1 MENYKGE
8 IWVSQP
14 DDKQDSIFRR
24 GEIVEKVKD
33 TENST
38 IYKVKLKD
46 NDELVDADLKN
57 IHKANPIRF
66 DGYDDMASLTYLN
79 EPSILNNLKV
89 RYQDDK
95 IYTHSGLFLVTVN
108 PYKKINIYNSD
119 FITLYSANE
128 KKCNQPHIFGTAQ
141 KAFDSLIKN
150 KKDQSILVTGESG
163 AGKTENT
170 KRVIQYILSVATNV
184 ENKQSAAVLENQILQ
199 ANPILESFGN
209 ATTVRNLNSSRFG
222 KFVKIQIDSSN
233 SQLVGAH
240 VDYYLLEKS
249 RVIFQDSNER
259 NYHVFYQLLKGAPL
273 DLLER
278 LHLNNKSLNQYE
290 YLKSGLTTPVGNID
304 DKKEFQNLINAF
316 KIMSFDDEEVL
327 NIFKVLAIILHLGN
341 IKFKNSLNDTKQ
353 AVLLDESNETID
365 KVALLLGVSSQE
377 FRKSFL
383 NSKIKIGREIVN
395 QQRTAAQAKFS
406 IDALSKS
413 LYEKL
418 FQYLIDNIN
427 RSFNSSTNQN
437 EFMDI
442 SDNYIGILDIAGFE
456 IFKKNSFEQLC
467 INYTNEKLQQF
478 FNHHMFEL
486 EQSEYMKEGISWNYI
501 DFGNELKPTI
511 ELIEGSQSNK
521 RKTNIFSILDEEC
534 VVPKGTDK
542 SFIDKLFSELESK
555 DTTVDK
561 NNLSFKP
568 NKIRD
573 GFIIKHYAGSVD
585 YSVDGWLDK
594 NKDPLSSTMVELL
607 SNSNDIFVNDFVN
620 ASITEFNI
628 TDSPVKGSPRK
639 KTGMFRTAAQRHKEQ
654 LNLLMDNLSQTF
666 PHFVR
671 CILPNS
677 EKKPGVFND
686 AIVLHQLR
694 CNGVLE
700 GIRIARSG
708 YPNRIDFE
716 NFAKQYS
723 ILSNASFNKASG
735 IKNSTADYKKIC
747 EIILGELKLDPEV
760 YKVGVTKLFFRN
772 SVLASLEKVREQTLS
787 SILSDFNAI
796 VRGKLVR
803 ASFVR
808 NIQRLRA
815 SKVLAKNFKHYSLVK
830 DDPWFKLINTLKPR
844 LDDVGV
850 VEAQYTNRIAK
861 LENQVKE
868 MSSRINDNLKE
879 RDEIKSKL
887 GALNK
892 EIVEDQK
899 TISAKDFELGELKQA
914 KVLLEKELANLKITT
929 DEKTS
934 ILKEKEQ
941 EIDKLSNTNSDL
953 INKLENDNK
962 ALVDSKKSLE
972 ATIERNNKQISLLND
987 ELKELKCT
995 IDKNELEIS
1004 SMKRDKKS
1012 KDTAA
1017 SKKIDELQCKLSDAI
1032 SESSVIK
1039 AELDMKSKTLAEK
1052 IALLDDLQVKEKALS
1067 QENNKLKDIAQK
1079 YESKR
1084 VALDQAERLKK
1095 EFKELKHKYKQLK
1108 SNHEQ
1113 RIQEEV
1119 NFNSGRQ
1126 HYLEELDKT
1135 KIVIDELKRDLEMEK
1150 KNSVDLS
1157 LKLDHAKLE
1166 TERELKNKKSLEMEV
1181 SQLKLR
1187 LRSTNPD
1194 QAELSQLE
1202 HNRRSDLFTPDMHRL
1217 IEEARSA
1224 RTRLAAESY
1233 ENRTLKALL
1242 RKHGISDLNLSNYS
1256 SKNESEPSEIKI
1268 FNDHDEVDELRERLR
1283 LEKESN
1289 KRWEERYVQL
1299 QKQSVIN
1306 KTKNARESIDIE
1318 AYDLLSTDSMEYKNK
1333 YQMAKIE
1340 IDDLKEQLKE
1350 LRIEAKRKP
1359 VQKSNVLADTTNIEN
1374 RTLTSL
1380 DNNKSKGENLRL
1392 KSELM
1397 SLKTK
1402 LNRLESGNTSRFEQE
1417 EEIIQL
1423 KNHLKTL
1430 ELSNSSLQASKEI
1443 YKDRSEDYYA
1453 KLNQVENELHS
1464 SKILEAKLKEDISHL
1479 KSQANM
1485 YQSKYLES
1493 NSEILKLNE
1502 KIGKLEKNLID
1513 REFEINKLNDII
1525 SDLKDKLQCSEDLR
1539 KSVKSVSYDYHENE
1553 IERLKKELVNS
1564 VNKESEMNGFI
1575 KSMNAQLE
1583 TLRNKVNTEKSN
1595 SSQLNEEKNKL
1606 ARSLKDCALKNEE
1619 LCKHV
1624 EENINKAQSLTQQV
1638 NALKVTTA
1646 DLTRERDELFAAKR
1660 DLEDK
1665 IRDINSQFEDNLMKA
1680 KENAHTVVLNQ
1691 QLTSELNEARQEL
1704 SEMRNKLST
1713 YENNLIDVTG
1723 KLELK
1728 TKEYLKAVE
1737 DNKKLVKFNSK
1748 LESDISIMRQRY
1760 DAELKAQDDHWS
1772 KRVSELDEK
1781 LRVFR
1786 SSQLTENYKIN
1797 ELNGTIRELEAQN
1810 QNLEHSKKHLK
1821 DVIRH
1826 LEANVERLQISYE
1839 NSNKREAEAQ
1849 TRSLHLSNQL
1859 DKLRESLGVNI

>member
-24 GEIVEKVKD
+24 GEIIEKVKD

-141 KAFDSLIKN
+141 KAFDN
-150 KKDQSILVTGESG
+150 QSILVTGESG

-316 KIMSFDDEEVL
+316 KIMSFDDDEVL
-327 NIFKVLAIILHLGN
+327 NIFKILAIILHLGN

-353 AVLLDESNETID
+353 AVLLDESNETIE
-365 KVALLLGVSSQE
+365 KLLFFWG
-377 FRKSFL
+377 
-383 NSKIKIGREIVN
+383 EIVN

-787 SILSDFNAI
+787 SIFSILMQ
-796 VRGKLVR
+796 L
-803 ASFVR
+803 

-868 MSSRINDNLKE
+868 MK

-972 ATIERNNKQISLLND
+972 ATIEQ
-987 ELKELKCT
+987 LKCT

-1052 IALLDDLQVKEKALS
+1052 IALLDDLQSKKKLS
-1067 QENNKLKDIAQK
+1067 
-1079 YESKR
+1079 
-1084 VALDQAERLKK
+1084 ERLKK

-1119 NFNSGRQ
+1119 NFNSG
-1126 HYLEELDKT
+1126 L
-1135 KIVIDELKRDLEMEK
+1135 IDELKRDLEMEK

-1157 LKLDHAKLE
+1157 LRLDHAKLE

-1224 RTRLAAESY
+1224 RTRLAA
-1233 ENRTLKALL
+1233 
-1242 RKHGISDLNLSNYS
+1242 D

-1333 YQMAKIE
+1333 YQMARIE

-1374 RTLTSL
+1374 RTLASL

-1479 KSQANM
+1479 KSQAN
-1485 YQSKYLES
+1485 
-1493 NSEILKLNE
+1493 I
-1502 KIGKLEKNLID
+1502 
-1513 REFEINKLNDII
+1513 EFEINKLNDII

-1583 TLRNKVNTEKSN
+1583 TLRNKVNAEKSN